1 MDFLLSLIAP
11 VFLHMVVSVVVTA
24 AGGAIGGMA
33 ADSAVCTSV
42 TALLVLP
49 ILVWMYRRDA
59 AKGMHPNKRICH
71 FGEEQ
76 GTGRRSQN
84 TQELPG
90 VKANRKE
97 KTEKIGPA
105 ESRQGRK
112 ETLYSIGVLV
122 LCAVSGGILNL
133 LWSGILQQLRIQE
146 HFSNAVQEQLFAG
159 QGAVQL
165 FGLGILVPLA
175 EELIFRG
182 LIYTRIRQRIPAGGA
197 IFFSALLFAL
207 FHGNMI
213 QMVFAFPLALVLA
226 WLYERSGWFACPLA
240 FHMGAN
246 LTAIVLNLL

>member
-11 VFLHMVVSVVVTA
+11 VLLHMVVSVVVTA
-24 AGGAIGGMA
+24 AGGAIGGVA

-42 TALLVLP
+42 TALLILPVL
-49 ILVWMYRRDA
+49 IRMYRSDA
-59 AKGMHPNKRICH
+59 AEGMHPHKRICCFEKEH
-71 FGEEQ
+71 RASG
-76 GTGRRSQN
+76 RSQS
-84 TQELPG
+84 TSKMTE
-90 VKANRKE
+90 VKGNRAERIESEVRKQSRKE
-97 KTEKIGPA
+97 A
-105 ESRQGRK
+105 V
-112 ETLYSIGVLV
+112 YSIGVLV

-133 LWSGILQQLRIQE
+133 LWSGILQQLRIQD

-159 QGAVQL
+159 QAMVQL

-182 LIYTRIRQRIPAGGA
+182 LLYTRIRQRIPAGAA

-207 FHGNMI
+207 FHGNVI

-246 LTAIVLNLL
+246 LTAVVLNLLS

>member
-11 VFLHMVVSVVVTA
+11 VFLHMVVSTVMTA

-33 ADSAVCTSV
+33 ADSALCTSV

-49 ILVWMYRRDA
+49 ALIWMYRRDA
-59 AKGMHPNKRICH
+59 AKGMHPDRRICR
-71 FGEEQ
+71 FREEQ
-76 GTGRRSQN
+76 AERRSQI
-84 TQELPG
+84 TQETTVMKEERRG
-90 VKANRKE
+90 KAGSVAGKQ
-97 KTEKIGPA
+97 
-105 ESRQGRK
+105 SRK
-112 ETLYSIGVLV
+112 ETIYSIGILV
-122 LCAVSGGILNL
+122 LCAISGGILNL
-133 LWSGILQQLRIQE
+133 LWSGILQRFRIQE
-146 HFSNAVQEQLFAG
+146 YFSNAVQEQLFAG
-159 QGAVQL
+159 QAAVQL

-182 LIYTRIRQRIPAGGA
+182 LIYTRIRQRIQAGAA

-207 FHGNMI
+207 FHGNVI

-246 LTAIVLNLL
+246 LTAIVLSLFS

>member
-11 VFLHMVVSVVVTA
+11 VFLHMVVSIVMTA

-33 ADSAVCTSV
+33 ADSALCTSV

-49 ILVWMYRRDA
+49 ALIWMYRRDA
-59 AKGMHPNKRICH
+59 AKGMHPDRRTCR

-76 GTGRRSQN
+76 AGRRSQIM
-84 TQELPG
+84 QETTEG
-90 VKANRKE
+90 
-97 KTEKIGPA
+97 KTDRTERI
-105 ESRQGRK
+105 ESETKKQSRK
-112 ETLYSIGVLV
+112 ETIYSIRVLV
-122 LCAVSGGILNL
+122 LCAISGGILNL
-133 LWSGILQQLRIQE
+133 LWSGILQRLRIQE
-146 HFSNAVQEQLFAG
+146 YFSNAVQEQLFAG
-159 QGAVQL
+159 QAAVQL

-182 LIYTRIRQRIPAGGA
+182 LIYTRIRQRIQAGAA

-207 FHGNMI
+207 FHGNVI

-246 LTAIVLNLL
+246 LTAIVLSLFS